1 MERSDSARRSLD
13 TAKPIRYF
21 SGMTEEDFGPMTH
34 RCFACSTPVRPG
46 RGDWCPCIG
55 ALGISR
61 EEWKKR
67 QLEANKARFRKKGDF
82 EL

>member
-1 MERSDSARRSLD
+1 
-13 TAKPIRYF
+13 
-21 SGMTEEDFGPMTH
+21 MTGETDDDKEPRTH

-61 EEWKKR
+61 EQWKKL
-67 QLEANKARFRKKGDF
+67 QLDANKARFRKKGDF